1 MTAVKRDLAAVK
13 RNRIRQGFLDVLVE
27 YKIKPEEAK
36 RLFADALNKQFEEV
50 ETEITPEAILEVD
63 GVPCNKC
70 GKLVICRYGIP
81 LCMRCKYQ
89 KVLKFC
95 VDCKCRIDPSSTRC
109 FDCNRKQMVG
119 ARKFGAKRQHGTRK
133 TD

>member
-50 ETEITPEAILEVD
+50 ETEITP
-63 GVPCNKC
+63 
-70 GKLVICRYGIP
+70 
-81 LCMRCKYQ
+81 
-89 KVLKFC
+89 
-95 VDCKCRIDPSSTRC
+95 
-109 FDCNRKQMVG
+109 
-119 ARKFGAKRQHGTRK
+119 
-133 TD
+133 